1 MACSR
6 NTCRESS
13 RSRAQ
18 HGAAALQA
26 LRYAQEAGEKHLY
39 FDNPC
44 VTLGLLGCCTHEHPN
59 PTAPSAGAPHGAAI
73 TEQHNEGS
81 FPLPVRSRAVL
92 LLLGSTTEAAHDC
105 SVCFC
110 SLTLRN

>member
-1 MACSR
+1 MEQQH
-6 NTCRESS
+6 CRPLYMHK
-13 RSRAQ
+13 R
-18 HGAAALQA
+18 
-26 LRYAQEAGEKHLY
+26 QEKSIS
-39 FDNPC
+39 
-44 VTLGLLGCCTHEHPN
+44 TLTTPASHWDCWAVA
-59 PTAPSAGAPHGAAI
+59 PTAPSAGAPHGAAV

-81 FPLPVRSRAVL
+81 FPLPVGSRAVV